1 MLDFNLPDY
10 CKYRNQ
16 NFSVKKE
23 KIVQFQ
29 EFLKEYGGYFIS
41 NPIFIDDEW
50 RVSFVFYNNK
60 ASEFL
65 KAWKQVNTE
74 VIEKTKKKSFFQR
87 LKNLFK

>member
-1 MLDFNLPDY
+1 MLDSNLPD
-10 CKYRNQ
+10 CFKYRNQ

-23 KIVQFQ
+23 KILQFQ

-60 ASEFL
+60 AGEFL